1 MNCINNETIQR
12 YIDNEATSEEILY
25 VNTHVSKCKHC
36 AQIINRKRNLSETIK
51 NSFNKLVDEDFDIP
65 SFTPPLVARKQRK
78 PLTRKFAIAFAAAAV
93 IVFAVIV
100 TPTGDIKNENT
111 RIITDNYYYETDA
124 NSAAGSQSCLSVV
137 ITDAEGNI
145 KQYYIE

>member
-12 YIDNEATSEEILY
+12 YIDNEATSDEILY
-25 VNTHVSKCKHC
+25 VNTHVSECKHC
-36 AQIINRKRNLSETIK
+36 AQIINNKRNLSETIK

-65 SFTPPLVARKQRK
+65 PFTPPIVVKKQRRI
-78 PLTRKFAIAFAAAAV
+78 LTKRFAIAFAAAAV
-93 IVFAVIV
+93 ILVAFVI
-100 TPTGDIKNENT
+100 TPTGNIENQNT
-111 RIITDNYYYETDA
+111 NIVTHNYYYETDA
-124 NSAAGSQSCLSVV
+124 NSAAALQTCLSVV